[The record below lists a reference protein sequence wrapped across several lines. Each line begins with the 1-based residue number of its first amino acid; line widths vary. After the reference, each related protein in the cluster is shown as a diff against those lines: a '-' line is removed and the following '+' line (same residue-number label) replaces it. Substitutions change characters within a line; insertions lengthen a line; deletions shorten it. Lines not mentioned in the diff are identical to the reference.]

1 MAGAYAPAIAK
12 KKESH
17 NENTKRSVLWR
28 VLRSLRSCRPGD
40 NRSMGKK
47 TIGPRTQNPSSPF
60 LWDRGTLKDLGTSEV
75 STVRR
80 FQSATRVW

>member
-1 MAGAYAPAIAK
+1 MTGNRE

-17 NENTKRSVLWR
+17 SEHKKIRALEGAEIR
-28 VLRSLRSCRPGD
+28 GLRSCRPGD

-47 TIGPRTQNPSSPF
+47 TIGPRTQNPSRPF